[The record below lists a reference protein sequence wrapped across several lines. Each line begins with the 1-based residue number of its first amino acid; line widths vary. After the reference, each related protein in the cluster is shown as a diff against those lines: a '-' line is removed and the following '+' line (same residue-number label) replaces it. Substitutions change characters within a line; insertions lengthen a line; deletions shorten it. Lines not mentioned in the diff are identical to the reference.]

1 MINLINNSIFEHIKL
16 SQKIISIKK
25 EILLASEKIYS
36 LKNAGN
42 KLLIC
47 GNGGS
52 ASDAQHLSA
61 ELVGRFE
68 KNRKGFPAIC
78 LSKDS
83 YAITSIGNDLGF
95 KNVFSRQLEALGKRG
110 DILFAISTSGCS
122 ENVIEAV
129 SFAKENGIYTIGLL
143 GKGGGKLKNIIDLP
157 IIIDHNRTARI
168 QEMHILIIHIICEL
182 IEKKL

>member
-1 MINLINNSIFEHIKL
+1 MINLIEKSILEHIKL
-16 SQKIISIKK
+16 SQNISSLKK

-36 LKNAGN
+36 LKNTKN

-68 KNRKGFPAIC
+68 KNRRGFPAIS

-83 YAITSIGNDLGF
+83 YAITAIGNDLGF
-95 KNVFSRQLEALGKRG
+95 ENIFSRQLDALGKKG

-122 ENVIEAV
+122 ENVIKAV
-129 SFAKENGIYTIGLL
+129 SLAKVRGLYSIGLL

-182 IEKKL
+182 VENKL